1 MTYKVVWSPEAIED
15 IESISDYIARD
26 SEFYARA
33 VVTKILDVARSVK
46 DFPFIGRVVPE
57 LGQEEIR
64 ERFVYGYRLIYKI
77 EEQKILIVAA
87 IHGKRLLENI
97 SKRLDD

>member
-57 LGQEEIR
+57 FGQEEIR

-77 EEQKILIVAA
+77 EEQKILIVTA